1 MMRSIQICSLFYNIH
16 DDYNLTL
23 GNGWNSEILKVSPT
37 DLSPFPHIQNLLTI
51 GIEKFYSH
59 LLKVMIFDPFLS
71 EILYRLL
78 IVFTESYG
86 IMI

>member
-1 MMRSIQICSLFYNIH
+1 MVGIPK
-16 DDYNLTL
+16 
-23 GNGWNSEILKVSPT
+23 ILKVSPT

-78 IVFTESYG
+78 IVFIESDG
-86 IMI
+86 IVI